1 MSDPANYRP
10 ITLLSC
16 LDKLVTTILNNR
28 LLKYVEDN
36 DIISNYQAGFR
47 QYHSTVDNICVLN
60 QLIEHMFSMKNKFC
74 AFIDLKGAF
83 DSING
88 NMLWL
93 KLGHFS
99 ISGNFFNILKS
110 MHEYAKSCVRVNGSI
125 SDYFNS
131 CIGVRQVE
139 SLSPLLF
146 SFFLSMICMHVILT
160 VHLLTVF

>member
-1 MSDPANYRP
+1 M
-10 ITLLSC
+10 
-16 LDKLVTTILNNR
+16 
-28 LLKYVEDN
+28 
-36 DIISNYQAGFR
+36 F
-47 QYHSTVDNICVLN
+47 VLN
-60 QLIEHMFSMKNKFC
+60 LLIEHMFSMKKKLFC

-83 DSING
+83 DSINR

-93 KLGHFS
+93 KLRHYN

-110 MHEYAKSCVRVNGSI
+110 MYEHAKSCVNGSI